1 MTVTSDGKHVYV
13 ASFENIAAVFS
24 RSIPSA
30 DLKIV
35 KTGSVGRNLTYVIT
49 ITNSST
55 SAATTNVQIKVKL
68 PPGTTLVSAEAIEG
82 SCAGTTDI
90 PCTCS
95 TLAAGACSTATIMVK
110 VASGAFGMLTN
121 IASTTADMLDS
132 VIRNNTYKVIMTGL
146 FPTCQCG
153 PGSTVRYPPADVLR
167 PRASEDRTAA
177 FGWRLVSRRPPRR
190 SPECLCPIW
199 TS

>member
-30 DLKIV
+30 DLEIV
-35 KTGSVGRNLTYVIT
+35 KTGSAGRNLTYVLT

-95 TLAAGACSTATIMVK
+95 TLAAGACRQQQLWSKSPQA
-110 VASGAFGMLTN
+110 
-121 IASTTADMLDS
+121 
-132 VIRNNTYKVIMTGL
+132 R
-146 FPTCQCG
+146 
-153 PGSTVRYPPADVLR
+153 
-167 PRASEDRTAA
+167 SE
-177 FGWRLVSRRPPRR
+177 
-190 SPECLCPIW
+190 C
-199 TS
+199 

>member
-30 DLKIV
+30 DLEIV
-35 KTGSVGRNLTYVIT
+35 KTGSAGTNLTYVIT
-49 ITNSST
+49 ITNTST
-55 SAATTNVQIKVKL
+55 STATTNVQIKAKL

-95 TLAAGACSTATIMVK
+95 TLAAGACSTATIVVN
-110 VASGAFGMLTN
+110 VASGAFGMLIN

-132 VIRNNTYKVIMTGL
+132 VIRNNTSKVIMTGL
-146 FPTCQCG
+146 FPTCQVG
-153 PGSTVRYPPADVLR
+153 PAALSVILLLTFSGRVRRRIVR
-167 PRASEDRTAA
+167 RV

-190 SPECLCPIW
+190 SPKCLCPIW